1 MATFLPTTPSLVETV
16 VQSAWRRR
24 LLVISVEQL
33 AFTLAIVFAGLI
45 IMLLLGTQILDW
57 YWLLLLLAIG
67 SGVAFFRIQRK
78 LIARYRIAQILDE
91 RLALQDSISTAW
103 FLRNEGAG
111 TTDGPAARFQLE
123 RAEEIAAGVQP
134 VAAFPLGGSSAWA
147 LAAVMAVVIC
157 GLFTVRYF
165 VNSSLSLRP
174 ALVSL
179 PFGKASD
186 QAEAPAGKE
195 KKLLAK
201 SRMDKG
207 TLLAGEQQDPNAAS
221 ERGQNSTRTDS
232 KSEQNAN
239 TPTSGQSLHPQ
250 AGGQKGSQNQ
260 NGGSGTTK
268 ADSQQTASNQAGQ
281 QKPTAGQSSPQQ
293 KQGNS
298 EGKNPGQQQSS
309 TGLLDKM
316 KDALSGMMA
325 KMSPNQ
331 ASQSSKQ
338 EARNSSPNQKSQT
351 QGSSNKDQNSQ
362 SQNNSQNSDSSQTAQ
377 ASAQASAVEKAQA
390 SSGSSSDQKSADKG
404 SDPQSGAGRQDGEKQ
419 IKDAEQLKAMGKLA
433 EIIGK
438 RSASVTGEMSVEKP
452 SGQQQ
457 LQTQYS
463 DKVGHHADL
472 GGEINRDQIPLEYQ
486 DYVREYMN
494 QIHKQANS
502 Q

>member
-1 MATFLPTTPSLVETV
+1 M
-16 VQSAWRRR
+16 QSAWRRR
-24 LLVISVEQL
+24 LFVISVEQL
-33 AFTLAIVFAGLI
+33 AFTLSIVFAGVI
-45 IMLLLGTQILDW
+45 IMLLLGTQILEW

-67 SGVAFFRIQRK
+67 SGVAFFRIRQK
-78 LIARYRIAQILDE
+78 IIARYRIAQILDE
-91 RLALQDSISTAW
+91 RLALQDSLSTAW

-111 TTDGPAARFQLE
+111 TTDGHAARYQLE
-123 RAEEIAAGVQP
+123 HAEQIAAGVQP
-134 VAAFPLGGSSAWA
+134 IAAFPLVGRSAWA
-147 LAAVMAVVIC
+147 FTAVMAVVIC
-157 GLFTVRYF
+157 GLFAVRYF

-174 ALVSL
+174 GLVSL
-179 PFGKASD
+179 PFGKTSD

-195 KKLLAK
+195 KKLLAN
-201 SRMDKG
+201 SRLNKG
-207 TLLAGEQQDPNAAS
+207 ALLTGEQQDPNAAS
-221 ERGQNSTRTDS
+221 EQGQKSTRTDS

-239 TPTSGQSLHPQ
+239 TPTSGQSLRQ
-250 AGGQKGSQNQ
+250 QTGGQKGSQNQ
-260 NGGSGTTK
+260 NGGPGAAKT
-268 ADSQQTASNQAGQ
+268 DSQQAAANQEGDR
-281 QKPTAGQSSPQQ
+281 KPRPGQSSPQQ
-293 KQGNS
+293 KQGNG

-309 TGLLDKM
+309 TGLMDKM
-316 KDALSGMMA
+316 KDAISGMMA

-331 ASQSSKQ
+331 AAQNSKQ
-338 EARNSSPNQKSQT
+338 DARNSSPNQKSQT

-463 DKVGHHADL
+463 DKIGHHADL

>member
-134 VAAFPLGGSSAWA
+134 VAAFPLGGSSVWA

-201 SRMDKG
+201 SRMDNKG

-268 ADSQQTASNQAGQ
+268 ADSQQTASNQAGH
-281 QKPTAGQSSPQQ
+281 
-293 KQGNS
+293 
-298 EGKNPGQQQSS
+298 PGQQQSS